1 MSQCHTDLHV
11 WSYPWHSYIFCFCFI
26 KIHSGVSQPQGV
38 KIWPFQLLWLWLFQ
52 QTSHDYLY
60 VKPAQ
65 HSFSSDDYQWFWSK
79 KLSRVHRCLDMRRQ
93 RSSDGEM
100 ACVLTYLVLCINAK
114 MTLVF
119 EVLHDFN
126 VTLSRSPEQRLLS
139 VLQTHRKLRLH
150 TVKQIL
156 MWHNM

>member
-1 MSQCHTDLHV
+1 
-11 WSYPWHSYIFCFCFI
+11 
-26 KIHSGVSQPQGV
+26 
-38 KIWPFQLLWLWLFQ
+38 
-52 QTSHDYLY
+52 
-60 VKPAQ
+60 
-65 HSFSSDDYQWFWSK
+65 
-79 KLSRVHRCLDMRRQ
+79 
-93 RSSDGEM
+93 
-100 ACVLTYLVLCINAK
+100 

-156 MWHNM
+156 M